1 LIQVFIVHFLGELKV
16 CRCCPPGR
24 RASFRSGIVVYRFL
38 SPPDQ
43 EHAVARLADV
53 DESAPGVDAELLR
66 AMRARRGGALLNL
79 DRQLLHSPPLARGWN
94 ACMGAIRGE
103 TQLDGGLRELLILRV
118 AVLNRA
124 PYEFAQHAPV
134 ALTEGV
140 PQAQIDAV
148 ANWQASPL
156 FDPRTRDA
164 LAYAD
169 AMTLQVQ
176 VPQALFDALRA
187 RCSARELV
195 ELTAVV
201 AAYNMVSRF
210 LEALQIEIEPPP

>member
-1 LIQVFIVHFLGELKV
+1 MEGVSMLPAQTVRVLSRGF
-16 CRCCPPGR
+16 R
-24 RASFRSGIVVYRFL
+24 RVSFHVM
-38 SPPDQ
+38 
-43 EHAVARLADV
+43 ARLDNAD
-53 DESAPGVDAELLR
+53 ERSPGVDAELLR
-66 AMRARRGGALLNL
+66 AIEARRGGALLNL
-79 DRQLLHSPPLARGWN
+79 DRQLLHSAPLARGWN

-103 TQLDGGLRELLILRV
+103 TLLDGGLRELVILRV

-134 ALTEGV
+134 ALAEGLT
-140 PQAQIDAV
+140 QAQIDAV
-148 ANWQASPL
+148 AHWQVSAL
-156 FDPRTRDA
+156 FDARARDV

-176 VPQALFDALRA
+176 VPQALFDVLR
-187 RCSARELV
+187 RHFSDREMV

-210 LEALQIEIEPPP
+210 LEALQIQIEPT